1 MTGHCPDRHKS
12 SPVISV
18 VEICF
23 NCFSNIAMFYFIFP
37 FQCLSL
43 PVVVVVHGSQ
53 QPAAEATIFWDNSF
67 ADPVRDI
74 LYNAHHL
81 TLHTG

>member
-1 MTGHCPDRHKS
+1 MSKQT
-12 SPVISV
+12 IL
-18 VEICF
+18 
-23 NCFSNIAMFYFIFP
+23 FSNTAMLFL

-67 ADPVRDI
+67 ADPVSNI
-74 LYNAHHL
+74 LYNAHHHA
-81 TLHTG
+81 LHSG